1 MNIFLKTEGVFRLPV
16 TKLWAISHY
25 YKEAGDMRLQTG
37 AEYCC
42 MMDMTC
48 NKSNETGCDFQ
59 Q

>member
-48 NKSNETGCDFQ
+48 NKSK
-59 Q
+59 